1 MTSTLNS
8 VRVKQAQSPGSP
20 VAGSAA
26 AENEAGVP
34 DVTVLYR
41 LGEHFAAGYFELP
54 GASPMRRWSRAER
67 RRFEQRILSGDALLT
82 ALARD
87 FGGDEPLRQRLCHCP
102 RFGNDIAEVD
112 ALAAELACFVS

>member
-54 GASPMRRWSRAER
+54 GASPMRRWSRAVR
-67 RRFEQRILSGDALLT
+67 RRFEQRILSGDAD
-82 ALARD
+82 RKS
-87 FGGDEPLRQRLCHCP
+87 
-102 RFGNDIAEVD
+102 V
-112 ALAAELACFVS
+112 V